1 MKTTQRIR
9 RSQAQ
14 WREIFAQFE
23 TSRLSAAAFC
33 KKQGICYGSFMRW
46 RQRVAAATPDTAHE
60 SADDWFPIEV
70 TAEAQAG
77 NGTPQGWD
85 IELALPGGIQLRM
98 RAR

>member
-1 MKTTQRIR
+1 MKMTQRIQ

-33 KKQGICYGSFMRW
+33 KHQGIGYGSFMRW
-46 RQRVAAATPDTAHE
+46 RQRVAAAMPDTAHMA
-60 SADDWFPIEV
+60 ADDWLPIQV

-77 NGTPQGWD
+77 NETPQGWD
-85 IELALPGGIQLRM
+85 IELALPGGIQLSM

>member
-14 WREIFAQFE
+14 WHEIFAQFE

-33 KKQGICYGSFMRW
+33 KQRGICYASFMRW
-46 RQRVAAATPDTAHE
+46 RQRVASTTPDTAQV
-60 SADDWFPIEV
+60 SADDWLPIQV
-70 TAEAQAG
+70 TTEAQAG
-77 NGTPQGWD
+77 NGPPQDWD